1 MRHLYSWSL
10 FWSIL
15 CSLAVYANDGPTRT
29 TAFVHVNV
37 VPMDRERVLADQ
49 TVIVE
54 GDKIVAMGSRVPVPP
69 HAHLIDGHK
78 TAYLSPGL
86 ADMHT
91 HSETRSDLAIYL
103 VNGVTTVLHMGGA
116 RAGFVNAIVPAVNRG
131 AVPGPHVYVSFKV
144 DGSTDY
150 NGFVIKTPAEARSIV
165 ALAKANNY
173 DFIKV
178 YVGLSAEA
186 FSALADQGSRMAM
199 PVVGHG
205 VYAVRLER
213 QLAERQVLIAHAE
226 EFFYTFLTPPGVD
239 ETDTPPDPSR
249 IASAVALAKRH
260 DVAVTADAATYA
272 AIASQ
277 IGRPDVVDSFLARP
291 ESSYL
296 TPNDRLAWQTSG
308 YLNKTAKLGPKLA
321 FLRMLLKAMADAG
334 VELVAGTD
342 APTIP
347 GMLPGFSL
355 HDSLADLEASGLTRF
370 QALTAA
376 TRAPGTFIHR
386 TKGGDPFGIV
396 APGHRADLILSEGNP
411 LATLSTLRTP
421 LGVMVKGRWR
431 DAAELKALADE
442 ARRDHGRPGVRPP
455 RMARGRGVEG
465 RLGAPAPP
473 RSANSLPPSGLIR
486 TDEVAGMS
494 RASSNDATGT
504 PRAR

>member
-1 MRHLYSWSL
+1 MRHLYFGSL

-15 CSLAVYANDGPTRT
+15 WLLTLHADDGPTRT

-54 GDKIVAMGSRVPVPP
+54 GDKIVAMGSQLPVPTQ
-69 HAHLIDGHK
+69 AQVIDGHK

-91 HSETRSDLAIYL
+91 HSETRNDLAVYL
-103 VNGVTTVLHMGGA
+103 ANGVTTVLHMGGA
-116 RAGFVNAIVPAVNRG
+116 RAGFVYTTVPAVNRG
-131 AVPGPHVYVSFKV
+131 AIPGPHVYLSFRV

-150 NGFVIKTPAEARSIV
+150 NGFVIRTPAEARSV
-165 ALAKANNY
+165 VGLAKANRY

-178 YVGLSAEA
+178 YVGLSPDA
-186 FSALADQGSRMAM
+186 FSALADEGSRLAM

-213 QLAERQVLIAHAE
+213 QLADRQVLIAHAE
-226 EFFYTFLTPPGVD
+226 EFFYTFFTPPGVA

-249 IASAVALAKRH
+249 IASAVALATRH
-260 DVAVTADAATYA
+260 NIAVTADVATYS
-272 AIASQ
+272 AIAHQ
-277 IGRPDVVDSFLARP
+277 IGRPDVVTSYLVRP

-296 TPNDRLAWQTSG
+296 SPNDRLAWQTSG
-308 YLNKTAKLGPKLA
+308 YVHKTAKLGPKLA
-321 FLRMLLKAMADAG
+321 FIRMLVKAMADAG

-342 APTIP
+342 APTVP

-355 HDSLADLEASGLTRF
+355 HDSLGDLKASGLTRF

-386 TKGGDPFGIV
+386 TKGGDPFGTV
-396 APGHRADLILSEGNP
+396 APGYRADLVLSEENP

-431 DAAELKALADE
+431 DAAALKALTDTIRHRY
-442 ARRDHGRPGVRPP
+442 RR
-455 RMARGRGVEG
+455 
-465 RLGAPAPP
+465 
-473 RSANSLPPSGLIR
+473 
-486 TDEVAGMS
+486 
-494 RASSNDATGT
+494 ATEM
-504 PRAR
+504 P